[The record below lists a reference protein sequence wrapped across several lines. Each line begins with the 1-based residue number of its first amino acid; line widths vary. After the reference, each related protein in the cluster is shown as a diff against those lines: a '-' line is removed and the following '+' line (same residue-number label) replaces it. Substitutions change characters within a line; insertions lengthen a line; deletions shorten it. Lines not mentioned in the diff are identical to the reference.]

1 MNIKQS
7 NPLTN
12 FSRPTGIPNK
22 TNSNV
27 DNADNTNSVF
37 NTELTKSVLIRLP
50 TEEEKE
56 KKTRIGGGG
65 MGNIAFELSY
75 AENST
80 DENPIINAKVWEDNG
95 YGKEINQTININDLD
110 PQNLTIIEL
119 EALLTHANQGK
130 PLDPS
135 ELLTLSTIGYEHG
148 LQGTSGKPIHDMG
161 LNDRFNAIASL
172 ETLKDIYSGSPI
184 QDMQDSVD
192 SIIALLDK
200 LSKFGKNGDNNIK
213 TISNSV
219 DEVAT
224 SMVDQYSKSSQL
236 KKG

>member
-1 MNIKQS
+1 MNINNS

-135 ELLTLSTIGYEHG
+135 E
-148 LQGTSGKPIHDMG
+148 P
-161 LNDRFNAIASL
+161 
-172 ETLKDIYSGSPI
+172 
-184 QDMQDSVD
+184 V
-192 SIIALLDK
+192 
-200 LSKFGKNGDNNIK
+200 
-213 TISNSV
+213 NSF
-219 DEVAT
+219 D
-224 SMVDQYSKSSQL
+224 YRI
-236 KKG
+236 